1 MIAKFIAN
9 DGKEFFSESECLKHE
24 IETYQNTQ
32 SDRPMRAR
40 ANEVIH
46 WFDEKCSRKQ
56 MNDLSL
62 AEIGKPMR
70 YDGSVPIMGDFSY
83 GIIYLRDDMIDV
95 LVQRIRNLE
104 AEVERLKD
112 SRA

>member
-9 DGKEFFSESECLKHE
+9 DGKEFPSEMACRKHE
-24 IETYQNTQ
+24 IEFHQNAQ
-32 SDRPMRAR
+32 SDRPIRVR
-40 ANEVIH
+40 ANEIIH
-46 WFDEKCSRKQ
+46 WFDKKCSRKQ
-56 MNDLSL
+56 MDDLSL
-62 AEIGKPMR
+62 AEMGKPMR
-70 YDGSVPIMGDFSY
+70 YDGGVPIMGTFSY
-83 GIIYLRDDMIDV
+83 GIIYLRDDMVDV

>member
-9 DGKEFFSESECLKHE
+9 DGKEFSSEAECLKHE

-46 WFDEKCSRKQ
+46 WFDDKCSRKQ
-56 MNDLSL
+56 MDDFSL

-70 YDGSVPIMGDFSY
+70 YDGGVPIIGDFSY
-83 GIIYLRDDMIDV
+83 GVIYLRDDMVDV
-95 LVQRIRNLE
+95 FVQRIHNLE
-104 AEVERLKD
+104 AEVERLRDSKD
-112 SRA
+112 

>member
-1 MIAKFIAN
+1 MVAKFVSN
-9 DGKEFFSESECLKHE
+9 DGKEFSSEAECLKHE
-24 IETYQNTQ
+24 LETYQNAQ
-32 SDRPMRAR
+32 SDRPMRVR

-56 MNDLSL
+56 MDDLSL

-70 YDGSVPIMGDFSY
+70 YDGGVPIMGDFSY
-83 GIIYLRDDMIDV
+83 GIIYLRDDMVDV

-104 AEVERLKD
+104 TEVERLKN
-112 SRA
+112 SCT